1 MARGRGRPAAHLGWH
16 DLDADLEGFPMPDPE
31 RPDRN
36 LALEIVRVT
45 EAAAL
50 AAARWQGTGQ
60 KESGDQAA
68 VDAMRKMLE
77 SVEMDGTVIIGEGEK
92 DEAPMLYNG
101 ERVGTGNPPGVD
113 IAVDPVEGTRLLAEG
128 RPGALAV
135 LAAAPAGTMFDPG
148 PMVYMEKLVV
158 GPAAAEVID
167 IEAPIADNLAKVAK
181 ANDKAVRDM
190 VVVMLDRDRHED
202 YKRQIREAGA
212 RLQLITDGDVSGGL
226 MAAWEAKSDIDMLFG
241 IGGTP
246 EGVTTACAVKALG
259 GRILGRMWPRNDEE
273 RRQAVDLGY
282 DVDQVLDTDDLV
294 RSEDCFFACTGIT
307 PGQLVA
313 GVTFDGHGATTETLM
328 MRAKSGTVRVVQA
341 RHRLHK
347 LREYASVQY

>member
-1 MARGRGRPAAHLGWH
+1 
-16 DLDADLEGFPMPDPE
+16 MPDPE

-50 AAARWQGTGQ
+50 AAARWQGTGD
-60 KESGDQAA
+60 KEGGDQAA

-113 IAVDPVEGTRLLAEG
+113 IAVDPVDGTRLLAEG
-128 RPGALAV
+128 RPGSLAV

-148 PMVYMEKLVV
+148 PLVYMHKMVV
-158 GPAAAEVID
+158 GPAAADEID
-167 IEAPIADNLAKVAK
+167 IDAPIADNLARVAR
-181 ANDKAVRDM
+181 ANGKDVRDL
-190 VVVMLDRDRHED
+190 VVVMLDRDRHEGF
-202 YKRQIREAGA
+202 KKEVREAGA
-212 RLQLITDGDVSGGL
+212 RLQLITDGDVAGAV
-226 MAAWEAKSDIDMLFG
+226 MAAWEAKSDIDMLLG

-246 EGVTTACAVKALG
+246 EGVTSACAVKALG
-259 GRILGRMWPRNDEE
+259 GRILGKVWPRNDEE
-273 RRQAVDLGY
+273 RALATEQGY

-313 GVTFDGHGATTETLM
+313 GVTFDGRGATTETLM
-328 MRAKSGTVRVVQA
+328 MRGKSGTVRVVTA
-341 RHRLHK
+341 RHRLSK
-347 LREYASVQY
+347 LREYASVEY